1 MSMTT
6 PNTSVNPEEDR
17 AELLEG
23 AAVCRL
29 DHEEEAI
36 QRLARTI
43 NEVARVWTPD
53 NMQRVLAESLD
64 QNRAALAI
72 RGMDKD
78 WSDVVYRRLASQLV
92 EIVERHAPMVESSS
106 LSHEEKAD
114 RLIMAVAQLI
124 ETQRDTLIGI
134 APLTD
139 TERQRLV
146 EGRMSSCR

>member
-1 MSMTT
+1 MSMTHNT
-6 PNTSVNPEEDR
+6 PVNPEEDV
-17 AELLEG
+17 AELLAG

-36 QRLARTI
+36 QRLARTL

-53 NMQRVLAESLD
+53 TMSRVLAESLD

-72 RGMDKD
+72 RGMDRD
-78 WSDVVYRRLASQLV
+78 WSDVVYRRLASVLV
-92 EIVERHAPMVESSS
+92 EIVERHAPMGESVS
-106 LSHEEKAD
+106 LSHEEKAE
-114 RLIMAVAQLI
+114 RLIMAVAQLV

-146 EGRMSSCR
+146 AGRMSCR

>member
-1 MSMTT
+1 MSMPT
-6 PNTSVNPEEDR
+6 PNTFVNPEGDQ

-36 QRLARTI
+36 QRLARTL

-53 NMQRVLAESLD
+53 TMPRVLAESLD

-78 WSDVVYRRLASQLV
+78 WSEVIYRRLASVLV
-92 EIVERHAPMVESSS
+92 EIVERHAPMVESVS

-114 RLIMAVAQLI
+114 RLRMAAAQLI

-146 EGRMSSCR
+146 AGRMSCR